1 MAELNTATPVY
12 AGGGIPAIRGVP
24 PQLRAQREMLGWRL
38 YDSVIIGT
46 AAAGLSRQ
54 QYRFFWD
61 VQNKTQYQ
69 TNMKTQGYLPREE
82 KFEVRAIGMAIFPT
96 MVNWMAI
103 TATATP
109 AALVAAVN
117 PFMTGWWKFQV
128 GEKEYNS
135 GTLHE
140 LLTLHTKYISK
151 ISAAVPAQAPPVLGA
166 FIEQREAP
174 FFKSAGVYGLDTPV
188 TLDSGT
194 SFYLEVNWNAVI
206 ATVAG
211 QFRIYCYLIGRRERR
226 AIG

>member
-1 MAELNTATPVY
+1 MPSYGNGSVAP
-12 AGGGIPAIRGVP
+12 ISGVP

-38 YDSVIIGT
+38 YDSMTITT
-46 AAAGLSRQ
+46 AALDPNRQ

-82 KFEVRAIGMAIFPT
+82 KFEVRAIGMFFAPT
-96 MVNWMAI
+96 LLDWMTI
-103 TATATP
+103 TGQATVPTV
-109 AALVAAVN
+109 VAAVN
-117 PFMTGWWKFQV
+117 VFHAGWWKLQV

-140 LLTLHTKYISK
+140 ILSLDTEYIYNIASPVVVAVTLD
-151 ISAAVPAQAPPVLGA
+151 A
-166 FIEQREAP
+166 FVEQREDP
-174 FFKSAGVYGLDTPV
+174 FFKTAGVYGLDTPV

-194 SFYLEVNWNAVI
+194 SFYVEVNWNAVI
-206 ATVAG
+206 NTAAG
-211 QFRIYCYLIGRRERR
+211 SFMMYCYLFGRRERR